1 MAPRANWKGYLK
13 LSLVSCAIAL
23 YPATSSAGRVSFH
36 TLNRKTGNRV
46 KRQYVDPETGVV
58 VESED
63 QVKGYAVGKDNF
75 IVVEDSELDAIKIES
90 TQTIDIETFVPAA
103 EIDRRYL
110 DTPYYLAPED
120 RVSEEAFA
128 VIRDAM
134 RDGKVVGI
142 GRVVLARRERPMML
156 EAFDKGILATTLR
169 YAAEVRDAAVY
180 FEDIPDMK
188 LSGEMKELAEVIIA
202 RKASHFDPT
211 KFEDRYEAAMLALLR
226 TKEAGRPAVVERAA
240 QKPHNVI
247 NIMEALRR
255 SIEAEQKTPARAT
268 APEEKPRAASKIRG
282 GTKAPA
288 AKPRPARKG

>member
-23 YPATSSAGRVSFH
+23 YPATSSAARVSFH

-46 KRQYVDPETGVV
+46 KRQYIDPETSDV
-58 VESED
+58 VESDD

-75 IVVEDSELDAIKIES
+75 ITIEDAELDAIRIES
-90 TQTIDIETFVPAA
+90 TQTIDIETFVPAS
-103 EIDRRYL
+103 EIDQRYL

-142 GRVVLARRERPMML
+142 GRVVLARRERPMLL
-156 EAFDKGILATTLR
+156 EPFKRGILATTLR
-169 YAAEVRDAAVY
+169 FAAEVRDPAVY
-180 FEDIPDMK
+180 FEDISDMK
-188 LSGEMKELAEVIIA
+188 VPAEMKELADVIISK
-202 RKASHFDPT
+202 KAAHFDPT
-211 KFEDRYEAAMLALLR
+211 RFEDRYENAILDMLK
-226 TKEAGRPAVVERAA
+226 TKEAGRPATVEKAA

-255 SIEAEQKTPARAT
+255 SIEAEQKTARPS
-268 APEEKPRAASKIRG
+268 APQEKPKATSKSRAS
-282 GTKAPA
+282 
-288 AKPRPARKG
+288 AKPPSTSKSRSARKG

>member
-1 MAPRANWKGYLK
+1 MAPRASWKGYLK

-23 YPATSSAGRVSFH
+23 YPAISSAGRVSFH
-36 TLNRKTGNRV
+36 TLNRKTRNRV
-46 KRQYVDPETGVV
+46 KRQYVDPETGDV
-58 VESED
+58 VEGEE

-90 TQTIDIETFVPAA
+90 TQTIDVETFVPAS
-103 EIDRRYL
+103 EIDLRYL
-110 DTPYYLAPED
+110 DTPYYLAPDD

-134 RDGKVVGI
+134 RDRKVVGI

-156 EAFDKGILATTLR
+156 EPFDKGILATTLH
-169 YAAEVRDAAVY
+169 YATEVRDAAAY
-180 FEDIPDMK
+180 FEEIPDIQIPA
-188 LSGEMKELAEVIIA
+188 EMKELAEVIIG
-202 RKASHFDPT
+202 RKTGHFDPT
-211 KFEDRYEAAMLALLR
+211 KFEDRYETAMLELLR

-255 SIEAEQKTPARAT
+255 SIEAEQKAPARPPA
-268 APEEKPRAASKIRG
+268 AQEKPKAASKTRSAAK
-282 GTKAPA
+282 TA
-288 AKPRPARKG
+288 AKPRSARKG